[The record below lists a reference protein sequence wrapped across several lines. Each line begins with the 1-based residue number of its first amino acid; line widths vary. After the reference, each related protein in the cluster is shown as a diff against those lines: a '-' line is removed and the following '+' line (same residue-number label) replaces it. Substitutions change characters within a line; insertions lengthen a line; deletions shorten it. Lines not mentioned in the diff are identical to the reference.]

1 MAELDDAI
9 VRKLRAGE
17 LSAID
22 LLVQQHGVTIQR
34 LTWRLCGGHAD
45 SQDLA
50 QDVLVIAMQKGHT
63 FRQQSSLETWLCGI
77 AVRVCR
83 KWIRRQ
89 RVRRRFFQWAM
100 HTWPTSTQLVPQPH
114 YEIQEWVQNGIDL
127 LPIADREL
135 LLLRYVEQRSIDEIA
150 AILSVSRS
158 ALDQRLHRARTRLSI
173 LLKVDSMPQSTN
185 VNSPTR
191 QNTTFEIP
199 TNNAE

>member
-9 VRKLRAGE
+9 VRKLRAGD

-22 LLVQQHGVTIQR
+22 LLVQQHGGTIQR
-34 LTWRLCGGHAD
+34 LAWRLCGGHAD
-45 SQDLA
+45 AQDLS
-50 QDVLVIAMQKGHT
+50 QDVLVIAMQKGYT

-77 AVRVCR
+77 TVRVCR

-89 RVRRRFFQWAM
+89 RARRRFFQWAM
-100 HTWPTSTQLVPQPH
+100 HTAPTSTQLDSQPQ
-114 YEIQEWVQNGIDL
+114 YEIQEWVRTGVDR

-135 LLLRYVEQRSIDEIA
+135 LLLRYVEQRTIDDIA
-150 AILSVSRS
+150 AILSVSRT

-173 LLKVDSMPQSTN
+173 ILTLDHTAISESSN
-185 VNSPTR
+185 IFTR